1 VQVTSGSEAALPLA
15 IGVDLPPPT
24 VNFASISGTRVDAFR
39 PARPGELVTVNVS
52 GLAEAGAAVATSRV
66 MVFVGIAQQN
76 AVQVTPAN
84 GNHNVQFVLDPF
96 MGAGT
101 QPLSVSIDGRVSAQV
116 SFPVRPN

>member
-1 VQVTSGSEAALPLA
+1 
-15 IGVDLPPPT
+15 
-24 VNFASISGTRVDAFR
+24 
-39 PARPGELVTVNVS
+39 
-52 GLAEAGAAVATSRV
+52 